1 MSLLERVRPSWSAP
15 TLAQQRTS
23 AYLPGALAGL
33 RAVGVSFVVVVVPL
47 LAVWATA
54 AHVTTSWVQ
63 ALRISAS
70 GWLLLHHVAVAY
82 PGGDLGLVPLG
93 LTLVPILASYRSG
106 RRLAM
111 DPLLSQGF
119 SASTVNFRPLV
130 QGLAGLAA
138 AYAGVAVLVALI
150 ATSTA
155 VHPVVWQAPI
165 GPAVIAALA
174 GSVGVLR
181 GHPRGADLRA
191 QLFGWVPGRV
201 RSAVRPALAAVVV
214 LLLLALALLV
224 VALLVAGSR
233 VLALHR
239 ALQPGVSGGALLI
252 VGQLAYLPDLAGWA
266 LSWLAGP
273 GFAVGTGTVVS
284 AGQVHLGVL
293 PVIPVFGALP
303 GSSLRAGWMVALA
316 AAGPVVAGAVA
327 GWWSARPGALAKPGG
342 GGGGGAADEPVER
355 TPLGSRLLE
364 SSMAALAAALTA
376 TLVLGLLIALSAGS
390 IGPGRLAQVGPN
402 ALVVSAFLAV
412 ELVVGA
418 LGATAVRTWWLGR
431 R

>member
-33 RAVGVSFVVVVVPL
+33 RAVGISFAVVVVPL

-54 AHVTTSWVQ
+54 AHVSTSWVQ

-82 PGGDLGLVPLG
+82 PGGDVGLVPLG
-93 LTLVPILASYRSG
+93 LTLVPILACYRSG

-119 SASTVNFRPLV
+119 SRSTVNFRPLV
-130 QGLAGLAA
+130 QGLAGLTA
-138 AYAGVAVLVALI
+138 AYAGVAVVVALI
-150 ATSTA
+150 ATSAA

-165 GPAVIAALA
+165 GPAVIAAVA

-191 QLFGWVPGRV
+191 ELLGWVPGRV

-214 LLLLALALLV
+214 LLLLAVAVLV
-224 VALLVAGSR
+224 VAVLLAGSR

-293 PVIPVFGALP
+293 PVVPVFGALP
-303 GSSLRAGWMVALA
+303 GSPLRAGWMVALA

-327 GWWSARPGALAKPGG
+327 GWWSARPGAVAERGD
-342 GGGGGAADEPVER
+342 GAVDEPVER

-376 TLVLGLLIALSAGS
+376 TLMLGLLIALSAGS

-402 ALVVSAFLAV
+402 ALVVSAFLAG

-418 LGATAVRTWWLGR
+418 LGAAAVRTWWSGR

>member
-33 RAVGVSFVVVVVPL
+33 RAVGVSFAVVVVPL

-82 PGGDLGLVPLG
+82 PGGDVGLVPLG
-93 LTLVPILASYRSG
+93 LTLVPILACYRSG
-106 RRLAM
+106 RRLAT

-119 SASTVNFRPLV
+119 SRAAVNFRPLV
-130 QGLAGLAA
+130 QGLVGLTA

-155 VHPVVWQAPI
+155 VHPVMWQAPI
-165 GPAVIAALA
+165 GPAVIAAVA
-174 GSVGVLR
+174 GSVGILR
-181 GHPRGADLRA
+181 GHPRGTDLRA
-191 QLFGWVPGRV
+191 ELFGWVPGRV

-224 VALLVAGSR
+224 VAVLAAGSR
-233 VLALHR
+233 VVALHR

-273 GFAVGTGTVVS
+273 GFALGTGTVVS

-293 PVIPVFGALP
+293 PVVPVFGALP
-303 GSSLRAGWMVALA
+303 GSPLPAGWMVALA

-327 GWWSARPGALAKPGG
+327 GWRSARPGAVSER
-342 GGGGGAADEPVER
+342 GGGAVDEPVEH
-355 TPLGSRLLE
+355 TALGSRLLE
-364 SSMAALAAALTA
+364 SFMAALAAALTA
-376 TLVLGLLIALSAGS
+376 TLILGLLIALSAGS

-402 ALVVSAFLAV
+402 ALVVSAFLAA

-418 LGATAVRTWWLGR
+418 LGAAAVRTWWLGR